1 METTRGGARRFY
13 SDNGSMNP
21 HDGHPADPAVIE
33 LMREIE
39 ERVSRKRAAGLYS
52 VDALQSQNA
61 RADEPF
67 LPDELVEIAKIAEI
81 PVNTGLVTSTKP
93 GVGKAVG
100 KVKEGL
106 VRATSQP
113 LRDVADRS
121 TAFNMALLSYVTQL
135 SQEVMALRAEVE
147 ALREASGG
155 TPTRG

>member
-1 METTRGGARRFY
+1 
-13 SDNGSMNP
+13 MNP
-21 HDGHPADPAVIE
+21 LDANSADREVVE
-33 LMREIE
+33 LMQEIQ
-39 ERVSRKRAAGLYS
+39 ERVAHKRAAGLYS
-52 VDALQSQNA
+52 VDALQGVNA
-61 RADEPF
+61 RGDEPF
-67 LPDELVEIAKIAEI
+67 LPDELVEVAKIAEI

-121 TAFNMALLSYVTQL
+121 SAFNMALLSYVTQL

-147 ALREASGG
+147 ALREASGE